1 MGRKG
6 AGHPVSGAVAQ
17 NAVAQNAVAQNC
29 TSNKV
34 LLDACF
40 KFEMQ
45 MNFCL
50 L

>member
-1 MGRKG
+1 MARKG
-6 AGHPVSGAVAQ
+6 AGHPVSR
-17 NAVAQNAVAQNC
+17 AVAQNAVAQNC

-40 KFEMQ
+40 KFEIQ